1 MFIRMKDCVLA
12 IGLIIGTL
20 SVFPSSSRCE
30 VLVFDRVTT
39 VDTPVRI
46 TVLTKGR
53 FFAQGGRRVD
63 IYLDE
68 NHLQSI
74 LTGGDGYGYLKYTP
88 QSAGFKHVTARSKRD
103 KDRGLILVM
112 KKNEKAILVEIEAA
126 FKYALMSENIRENSQ
141 QAVKTLSQ
149 KYKIIYL
156 SKYAGK
162 GISRE
167 WLDREQFPKSV
178 ILRWRDPRMLTA
190 LKDKGVHLHAAIG
203 SAALMSAAEND
214 IEHRYTFE
222 ESKKA
227 TTVNDWD
234 EILKLLQ

>member
-1 MFIRMKDCVLA
+1 MFVRIKHCILVV
-12 IGLIIGTL
+12 GLIIGTL
-20 SVFPSSSRCE
+20 SVFPSYSRCE

-53 FFAQGGRRVD
+53 FFSEGGRRVD

-68 NHLQSI
+68 DHFQKI

-88 QSAGFKHVTARSKRD
+88 HSAGFKYVTARSKRD
-103 KDRGLILVM
+103 KADGLILVM
-112 KKNEKAILVEIEAA
+112 GKNEKAILIEIEGA

-141 QAVKTLSQ
+141 QAVEKLSKT
-149 KYKIIYL
+149 YKIIYL

-178 ILRWRDPRMLTA
+178 ILRWRGPGMLTG
-190 LKDKGVHLHAAIG
+190 LKDKGVQLHAVIG
-203 SAALMSAAEND
+203 SAALISSAEKHVEN
-214 IEHRYTFE
+214 RYTFE
-222 ESKKA
+222 KSQKA